1 MSYTRKV
8 AYNTAAQLIG
18 KVVGTGVSLIT
29 TAALFRYFGVVGIG
43 KYTTVFA
50 FVGFFSVFADFG
62 LQWTLIRELT
72 VGKDQNKIFSNIFA
86 FRLLLA
92 LVIHAL
98 AFALVWFFN
107 YPIDVKLGVGV
118 ITAAWFFTTINS
130 TLVGVFLNNYRLD
143 ITVTAEVVGRAVI
156 LAGVFLMTRAH
167 LSFNLVMSAYLIGNV
182 VNFLINLA
190 WVRRYIKV
198 ALGFDWGYWRHA
210 IGQAL
215 PIGIVLVFGFV
226 YYKIDS
232 LMLSLLKGMT
242 DVGIYGT
249 AYKLLEVLQTVP
261 AMFLG
266 AAFPLVTRYVTS
278 GDERVQSAFQKQFD
292 FLMLMAVPIVAGTF
306 LLASPIIGFIAGSRG
321 AEFLDASTVTFAGH
335 AITSVTCLKILI
347 FSVGVAFLSNLYSY
361 MIVSL
366 GRQRSMVAPVI
377 GFALLNVVLNLI
389 FIPRWSYLGAA
400 SATLLTELV
409 VFTSY
414 SLITRR
420 FIHLPLALKNF
431 AKVVLAGLVMSVIVY
446 LLQKN
451 GINLFVNILAA
462 AVVYVSAVLALRA
475 VTLEQV
481 GEILRIKSNARRD

>member
-18 KVVGTGVSLIT
+18 KIIGTGVSLIT

-72 VGKDQNKIFSNIFA
+72 LQRDQNKVFSNVFA

-98 AFALVWFFN
+98 AFALVWFFK

-118 ITAAWFFTTINS
+118 ISVAWFFTTINS
-130 TLVGVFLNNYRLD
+130 TLVGVFLTNYRLD
-143 ITVTAEVVGRAVI
+143 LTVSAEVVGRLVI
-156 LAGVFLMTRAH
+156 LAAVLLMTKAR
-167 LSFNLVMSAYLIGNV
+167 LSFNFVMSAYLVGNF
-182 VNFLINLA
+182 VNFTANLA
-190 WVRRYIKV
+190 LVRRYIKV
-198 ALGFDWGYWRHA
+198 ALDFDWKYWRR
-210 IGQAL
+210 IFSQAL
-215 PIGIVLVFGFV
+215 PIGIVLVFGFI

-232 LMLSLLKGMT
+232 LMLSILKGMT
-242 DVGIYGT
+242 DVGIYGA

-266 AAFPLVTRYVTS
+266 AAFPLITRYATS
-278 GDERVQSAFQKQFD
+278 GDERVRSAFQKQFD
-292 FLMLMAVPIVAGTF
+292 FLMLLAVPIVAGTF
-306 LLASPIIGFIAGSRG
+306 LLASPIISFIAGSRG
-321 AEFLDASTVTFAGH
+321 AEFLDASTITFAGH

-389 FIPRWSYLGAA
+389 LIPRWSYLGAA
-400 SATLLTELV
+400 AATFLTELV

-414 SLITRR
+414 LFITRR
-420 FIHLPLALKNF
+420 FIRLPLTLKSF
-431 AKVVLAGLVMSVIVY
+431 AKIVVAGLVMSGAVF

-451 GINLFVNILAA
+451 NINLFVNILAA
-462 AVVYVSAVLALRA
+462 AVVYAGAVLALRA
-475 VTLEQV
+475 VTLEQI
-481 GEILRIKSNARRD
+481 GEILRIKSDARRN